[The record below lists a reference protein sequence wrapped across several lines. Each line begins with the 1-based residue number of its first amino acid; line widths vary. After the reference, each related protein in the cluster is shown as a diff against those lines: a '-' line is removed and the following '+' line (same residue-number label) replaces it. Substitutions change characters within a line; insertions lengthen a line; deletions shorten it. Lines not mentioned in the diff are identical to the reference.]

1 MPAARDVM
9 RLLYWRRYDRIK
21 FTHAE
26 RINLISNEQQMPLRK
41 YAYAAAFAFAIAG
54 AAWCAKVSAQNYPL
68 KPVRIINPF
77 SPGGSLDLVARLLAR
92 SLSGDLGQQ
101 FIVENRPGAGGTIG
115 VELVA
120 KSPADG
126 YTLLIVQSSITVNP
140 SLQRKIPYDPVKDFE
155 PISKVSSY
163 MFFVVVHPSL
173 PVRTVKALIALAKA
187 KPGEINYASVGV
199 GSGTHLSGELFGHMA
214 GVKLAHIPYKG
225 TGQVMPDLLGGQIA
239 LTFGSTSVVPHV
251 KSGKLIALAVTGAKR
266 ASVLPNTPT
275 VNESGIP
282 GYEVTAWNA
291 LFAPAGTAQSTV
303 NRLNE
308 LIRKSIAQAD
318 AKSVMDAQGLDGD
331 TTTPAELGNLVKSE
345 LVKWARVIKIAGI
358 KPE

>member
-1 MPAARDVM
+1 MFSAG
-9 RLLYWRRYDRIK
+9 RY
-21 FTHAE
+21 
-26 RINLISNEQQMPLRK
+26 LC
-41 YAYAAAFAFAIAG
+41 FAF
-54 AAWCAKVSAQNYPL
+54 VSACASVCAVVCITAHAQTYPV

-77 SPGGSLDLVARLLAR
+77 SPGGSLDLVARLLAK
-92 SLSGDLGQQ
+92 SLTGDLGQQ

-140 SLQRKIPYDPVKDFE
+140 SLQRKVPYDPVKDFE
-155 PISKVSSY
+155 PVSKVSSY
-163 MFFVVVHPSL
+163 MFFVVAHPSL
-173 PVRTVKALIALAKA
+173 TARSVKDLIALAKA
-187 KPGEINYASVGV
+187 RPGQINYASVGV
-199 GSGTHLSGELFGHMA
+199 GSGTHLAGELFGHMA
-214 GVKLAHIPYKG
+214 GVKLTHIPYKG
-225 TGQVMPDLLGGQIA
+225 TGQVMPDILGGQVA

-251 KSGKLIALAVTGAKR
+251 KSGKLIALGVTGAKR
-266 ASVLPNTPT
+266 APVLPDTPT
-275 VNESGIP
+275 VDESGLK

-291 LFAPAGTAQSTV
+291 LFAPVGTPPAIVT
-303 NRLNE
+303 RLNE
-308 LIRKSIAQAD
+308 LTRKNIAQAE

-331 TTTPAELGNLVKSE
+331 TGTPAELGNLVKRE

>member
-1 MPAARDVM
+1 MQVMTIRMNRSAVAVACCCACAAVCG
-9 RLLYWRRYDRIK
+9 
-21 FTHAE
+21 TA
-26 RINLISNEQQMPLRK
+26 
-41 YAYAAAFAFAIAG
+41 
-54 AAWCAKVSAQNYPL
+54 VAQIYPI

-77 SPGGSLDLVARLLAR
+77 SPGGSLDLVARLLAK

-101 FIVENRPGAGGTIG
+101 FIVENRPGAGGSIG

-140 SLQRKIPYDPVKDFE
+140 SLQRKVGYDPVKDFE
-155 PISKVSSY
+155 PVSKVSSY
-163 MFFVVVHPSL
+163 MFFVVAHPSL
-173 PVRTVKALIALAKA
+173 PARTVTALIALAKA
-187 KPGEINYASVGV
+187 RPNQINYASVGV
-199 GSGTHLSGELFGHMA
+199 GSGTHLAGELFGHMA
-214 GVKLAHIPYKG
+214 GVKLMHIPYKG

-251 KSGKLIALAVTGAKR
+251 KSGKLIALAVTGARR
-266 ASVLPNTPT
+266 AAVLPDTPT
-275 VNESGIP
+275 VSESGIP

-291 LFAPAGTAQSTV
+291 LFAPAGTPQVIVS
-303 NRLNE
+303 RLNE
-308 LIRKSIAQAD
+308 LTRKNIAQTE

-331 TTTPAELGNLVKSE
+331 TGTPAELANLVKSE
-345 LVKWARVIKIAGI
+345 LAKWARVIKVAGI